1 MSDLQEI
8 IVNSSI
14 RAFRSG
20 MQHERDHIIKLL
32 ESGRW
37 QSPNEIPSADEKY
50 LPVSQVIALIK
61 EQS

>member
-61 EQS
+61 EQL

>member
-8 IVNSSI
+8 IATNSI
-14 RAFRSG
+14 RAFKSG
-20 MQHERDHIIKLL
+20 MQHERDHIIKLI

-37 QSPNEIPSADEKY
+37 QLPNQIPSADEKY

>member
-8 IVNSSI
+8 IATNSI
-14 RAFRSG
+14 RAFKSG
-20 MQHERDHIIKLL
+20 MQHERDHIIKLI

-50 LPVSQVIALIK
+50 LPVSQLIALIK
-61 EQS
+61 DQS

>member
-14 RAFRSG
+14 KAFKSG
-20 MQHERDHIIKLL
+20 MQHERDHIIKLI